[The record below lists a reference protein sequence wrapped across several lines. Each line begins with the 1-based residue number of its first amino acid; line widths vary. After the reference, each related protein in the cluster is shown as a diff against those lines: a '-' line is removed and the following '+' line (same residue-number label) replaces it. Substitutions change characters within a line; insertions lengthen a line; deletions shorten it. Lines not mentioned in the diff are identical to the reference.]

1 MKILKQKSVWNT
13 TCTKWQCIDPGNI
26 ERKEK
31 RPKYVFCL
39 LSIRCMDTDVCSTV
53 WFIGYEVIINF
64 LWTIEN
70 KISTT
75 IKTIYKC

>member
-1 MKILKQKSVWNT
+1 
-13 TCTKWQCIDPGNI
+13 
-26 ERKEK
+26 
-31 RPKYVFCL
+31 
-39 LSIRCMDTDVCSTV
+39 MDTDVCSTV

-64 LWTIEN
+64 SGTIEN